1 MRLLTVFGTAL
12 IWSCASGTTD
22 TGTGGSTGTGTG
34 TGTGPGCTLQ
44 TWYRDSD
51 GDGFGNDEITEEACE
66 QPDGFTDQGG
76 DCDDTR
82 SFVYPGAEE
91 DCTSDSDLNCDGSS
105 GYDDADMDGVPACE
119 DCDDSK
125 GTVYPGADEICDGVD
140 NDCDML
146 VDLDDEPAEELCAAP
161 SNTTA
166 SCDAGLC
173 LFDCTGD
180 FFDVDQDMTN
190 GCECEA
196 QPAVGLGESCANAID
211 LGNLT
216 DSMMDSVTVSGNAPE
231 AGRATWYAFTAI
243 DDLDTNG
250 DEYHVDGRFTT
261 NPGTAYTMA
270 VYHSGCP
277 GNGGTELTAAETD
290 AFDWYTDFNR
300 TTTGCTLMSPCGEG
314 DCTTAGGLGINEC
327 DDDTKVF
334 YVEVKR
340 VDGQPSCDTYDLQ
353 LSNGVY

>member
-1 MRLLTVFGTAL
+1 M

-22 TGTGGSTGTGTG
+22 TGSTSGTGGGGTGTG
-34 TGTGPGCTLQ
+34 TSCMKQ
-44 TWYRDSD
+44 TWFRDSD
-51 GDGFGNDEITEEACE
+51 GDGFGNDEDTEEACE
-66 QPDGFTDQGG
+66 QPDGYVDQGG

-82 SFVYPGAEE
+82 SFIHPGAEE
-91 DCTSDSDLNCDGSS
+91 DCASDSDLNCDGSS

-125 GTVYPGADEICDGVD
+125 GTVYPDAPEICDGLD

-146 VDLDDEPAEELCAAP
+146 VDLDDEPAEVLCNAP
-161 SNTTA
+161 TNTTPT
-166 SCDAGLC
+166 CDTGVC

-180 FFDVDQDMTN
+180 WYDVDQDMSN

-196 QPAVGLGESCANAID
+196 QPTVAMGDSCANAID

-216 DSMMDSVTVSGNAPE
+216 DSMADSITVTGNAPT
-231 AGRATWYAFTAI
+231 AGRSTWYVFTGV

-250 DEYHVDGRFTT
+250 DEYHIDGRFTT
-261 NPGTAYTMA
+261 NPGTAYEMA
-270 VYHSGCP
+270 VYHGGCP
-277 GNGGTELTAAETD
+277 TDGGSELTPSETD
-290 AFDWYTDFNR
+290 AFDWYTDFNY

-314 DCTTAGGLGINEC
+314 NCTNTPSTSTNICN
-327 DDDTKVF
+327 DDTSLF
-334 YVEVKR
+334 YVQVKR
-340 VDGQPSCDTYDLQ
+340 TDGQASCETYDLQ